1 MIYDFDKNSPVPS
14 MAKIEEMLLTLGIYP
29 KYKGYKYLIDA
40 ALFVINDKNAVNNL
54 TQNVYP
60 NIAKTNNTTITQ
72 VQSAIRNVIDVMYC
86 RGNTNKINTL
96 FGFNIVDKNT
106 KLTSADFIGMFAN
119 EVVLSKL
126 I

>member
-1 MIYDFDKNSPVPS
+1 MIYNFDKDNAVPS
-14 MAKIEEMLLTLGIYP
+14 ITKIEEMLLTLGIYP
-29 KYKGYKYLIDA
+29 KYKGYKYLLDA
-40 ALFVINDKNAVNNL
+40 AIYVINDKNSVNNL

-60 NIAKTNNTTITQ
+60 IIAKVNNTTISQ

-86 RGNTNKINTL
+86 RGNTNKINAM

-106 KLTSADFIGMFAN
+106 KLTSADFIGLFAN